1 MKHLWQE
8 DMTCRRLFEGA
19 IGKSSLVKVTPR
31 FDGYIIELE
40 TTQRQSLN
48 ADKVKRIALKPS

>member
-19 IGKSSLVKVTPR
+19 IGKSSLVKVTSR

>member
-1 MKHLWQE
+1 
-8 DMTCRRLFEGA
+8 MTCRRLFEGA
-19 IGKSSLVKVTPR
+19 IGKSSLVKVTSR

-48 ADKVKRIALKPS
+48 ADKVKSETILTCDMPHE

>member
-1 MKHLWQE
+1 
-8 DMTCRRLFEGA
+8 MTCRRLFEGA
-19 IGKSSLVKVTPR
+19 IGKSSLVKVTSR

-48 ADKVKRIALKPS
+48 ADKV